1 MEGMI
6 VLVAFS
12 LAFAGIGI
20 WAFLPRNKSR
30 LNYYGNIPFREES
43 HGR

>member
-12 LAFAGIGI
+12 LAFAGIAV
-20 WAFLPRNKSR
+20 WAYLPRNKSR
-30 LNYYGNIPFREES
+30 LQKLANIPFNEDAD
-43 HGR
+43 G